1 VPSKL
6 LIGFLTCNYFRGKK
20 TELLDLCHLIPAGK
34 LMTFQQDG
42 ISLHVYKLHYFPL
55 ILDYRP
61 IDTNLRTSLTDKS
74 VVVSTSFDITCSS
87 QANPPAKYRFY
98 KDQDNF
104 VNGTTG
110 GDISVI
116 TTSINKRV
124 KQVNYGCTPFNDFGD
139 GSTKVITVTVLCKY
153 SV

>member
-1 VPSKL
+1 MSLKSSW
-6 LIGFLTCNYFRGKK
+6 K
-20 TELLDLCHLIPAGK
+20 TND
-34 LMTFQQDG
+34 
-42 ISLHVYKLHYFPL
+42 ISTGWHKLHVYKLHYFPL

-87 QANPPAKYRFY
+87 QANPHAKYRFY

-104 VNGTTG
+104 VNDTTG

-124 KQVNYGCTPFNDFGD
+124 EQVNYGCTPFNDFGD
-139 GSTKVITVTVLCKY
+139 GPTEVITVTALCKY

>member
-1 VPSKL
+1 
-6 LIGFLTCNYFRGKK
+6 
-20 TELLDLCHLIPAGK
+20 
-34 LMTFQQDG
+34 M
-42 ISLHVYKLHYFPL
+42 
-55 ILDYRP
+55 
-61 IDTNLRTSLTDKS
+61 TDKS

-98 KDQDNF
+98 KDQENF
-104 VNGTTG
+104 VNDTTG

-124 KQVNYGCTPFNDFGD
+124 KQVNYGCTPFNVFGD